1 MSPKHIAAYT
11 DFRRTIFDAKGE
23 CSPLPFAASEATL
36 LKAASSVGRAEGL
49 TPLSGGTFHSCFRF
63 DTVDGTFVLRVPSNE
78 QLAPSLLCEE
88 WAANAAREVG
98 FPALVPTLT
107 DTSHYLVPF
116 SFQILSYLN
125 LNWPAGFIRL
135 NRLER
140 LHQISLSG
148 FGPLNPSDVL
158 KGRRPSGIHDS
169 WASYL
174 TCCLDSHLDQCVKTG
189 AMTEAEAA
197 RAEDVLTNLQ
207 ATFDPVLLHN
217 DLSPSNI
224 INGSV
229 IDWENA
235 IAGDPIWE
243 LAGLAAFRADQPVE
257 PLLEHYH
264 FRPPDLE
271 RRFWVYYLRIALA
284 RTVHRARLKLP
295 ENPAYPKASA
305 RIQLALSHLS

>member
-11 DFRRTIFDAKGE
+11 DFRRTIFDVKGE

-36 LKAASSVGRAEGL
+36 IKAASSVGRAEGL

-78 QLAPSLLCEE
+78 QLAPNLLCEE
-88 WAANAAREVG
+88 WAANAAREVH
-98 FPALVPTLT
+98 FPALVPVLT
-107 DTSHYLVPF
+107 DTSHYLAPF
-116 SFQILSYLN
+116 SFQILPFVEGPSD
-125 LNWPAGFIRL
+125 AMRL
-135 NRLER
+135 GRLSR
-140 LHQISLSG
+140 LHKVNLSG

-169 WASYL
+169 WASYV
-174 TCCLDSHLDQCVKTG
+174 TCCLDDHLEHCVKSG
-189 AMTEAEAA
+189 AMTEEEAE
-197 RAEDVLTNLQ
+197 RASDLINGVQ

-224 INGSV
+224 VAEWV

-243 LAGLAAFRADQPVE
+243 LASMCAFRADQPVE
-257 PLLEHYH
+257 PVLEAWHDKP
-264 FRPPDLE
+264 RDLSH
-271 RRFWVYYLRIALA
+271 RFWVYYLRIALA
-284 RTVHRARLKLP
+284 RTVHRARLKLS
-295 ENPAYPKASA
+295 ENSVYPKASR
-305 RIQLALSHLS
+305 RIQLALSKLTS